1 MSQSKL
7 RFYLDENKNPAIAE
21 QLRRRGLDA
30 LSARDVSLLEVSDDL
45 QLGYAATR
53 GRVICTKD
61 SDFANPANWNVEHD
75 GIAFFP
81 DSSAS
86 IGYIVEALEE
96 VYRDETAES
105 MKNSLRYL

>member
-7 RFYLDENKNPAIAE
+7 RFYLDENMDPEIAE
-21 QLRRRGLDA
+21 QLRRRGIDA
-30 LSARDVSLLEVSDDL
+30 LTARDVSLLKVSDGV
-45 QLGYAATR
+45 QLRYAATH
-53 GRVICTKD
+53 GRVLCTKD

-86 IGYIVEALEE
+86 IGYIVKAILGL
-96 VYRDETAES
+96 YRKESPES

>member
-7 RFYLDENKNPAIAE
+7 RFYLDENMDPEIAE
-21 QLRRRGLDA
+21 QLRTRGIDA
-30 LSARDVSLLEVSDDL
+30 LSARDVSLLKVADDV
-45 QLGYAATR
+45 QLRYAATR

-81 DSSAS
+81 DGRAS
-86 IGYIVEALEE
+86 IGYIVKALEE
-96 VYRDETAES
+96 AYRNETAVS